1 MNARFAMNL
10 DEEFPHL
17 PQAPIV
23 EAVIHWQAHPAEPFE
38 PAKLLSQLKELLPD
52 YPHVQPQH
60 EFSLEHRVGPQGTRL
75 NQSHSWQAFQLSSSD
90 GGYVAQFNR
99 TGLVFS
105 RLPPYQRW
113 TPFSQ
118 EALRVWGIYRQIAAP
133 PAIQRIGIRYIN
145 LVPVDSIDEAH
156 RLLRQPPGF
165 PGELD
170 LPPANYVHQSRF
182 DVPGHHLQLNLIQ
195 TVQQAPPESDR
206 KLNLIVDLDIFSTGE
221 KVDQDEFQSRKLF
234 RQMRWLK
241 NKAFFTIFSNQALED
256 FRR

>member
-1 MNARFAMNL
+1 MNARFAINP

-38 PAKLLSQLKELLPD
+38 PATLLGQLKELLPD
-52 YPHVQPQH
+52 YPHLQPQH
-60 EFSLEHRVGPQGTRL
+60 EFSVEHHGVPQGTRF

-99 TGLVFS
+99 TGLLFG
-105 RLPPYQRW
+105 RL
-113 TPFSQ
+113 
-118 EALRVWGIYRQIAAP
+118 
-133 PAIQRIGIRYIN
+133 
-145 LVPVDSIDEAH
+145 
-156 RLLRQPPGF
+156 PPGF

-206 KLNLIVDLDIFSTGE
+206 KLNLLVDLDIFSTGE